1 MRGIPRNRFDTPMKR
16 DHSKLICDIGE
27 LTSLFTDT
35 SNIDRLLQ
43 NITEMI
49 ALHMEAEVCSIYL
62 FDAQEN
68 ELVLRATQ
76 GLEASSIGT
85 VRLKPGDGL
94 TGVAFQEL
102 RAVVEGDVSRN
113 PKFRYFA
120 GIGEE
125 RFASFVAAPIVRGQ
139 TRIGVMTLQSE
150 RKNYFT
156 AEDVNIFRAIT
167 SQLATT
173 IEMTTLLI
181 ALDRP
186 EKTTAAAPG
195 PELKFIKGRAGAEGF
210 AYGGAVVMTVPSW
223 EEFAGDKT
231 AVPMTLEHLRAA
243 ALCTEKEIET
253 LQRQIEEKLFDVASL
268 IFSAQILMLKDR
280 AFLGAME
287 ELVQKGT
294 HPVDA
299 VCAVVRQYAGRF
311 ARMSN
316 EYIREKQY
324 DVMDVGRR
332 LLDNLTGRDDRKDD
346 LSGRVVIARALLPS
360 EALKLASC
368 QVSGI
373 ILLSGGVTSHVAVLA
388 RSLGIPLVIA
398 DVPRLLDIAAGT
410 SVIIDGNIGNIYIA
424 PEADVV
430 AKFRAR
436 EELKAAA
443 AQAREAVRPE
453 TFTVDGTRMLLLAN
467 INLLGDAPLAR
478 AYQAEGVGL
487 YRTEFPFI
495 IRSDFPA
502 EEEQYVIYRRL
513 VEMMDGRELTFRTLD
528 IGGDKM
534 LSYYD
539 HSREANPFLGLR
551 SVRFS
556 LRHKDIFACQLKA
569 ILRAGAGRAPHAVR
583 IMFPMI
589 SSPDEFQEAK
599 AVVVACAAELAEGGI
614 PYQEHPLVG
623 MMVEIPS
630 ALEVIEALAAEADFF
645 SIGTNDL
652 IQYILAV
659 DRTNEKVADLYIP
672 HHPAVL
678 RALNRIA
685 EVAAGCGR
693 DLSICGDMAHAP
705 RYIPFLAGIGIRKFS
720 IDARYIPKVQ
730 ARLAA
735 LDMGRARAHAQA
747 LLAMTSVRQIEQALS
762 FMEDPNAQT

>member
-1 MRGIPRNRFDTPMKR
+1 MKR

-27 LTSLFTDT
+27 ITSLFTET
-35 SNIDRLLQ
+35 SNLDGLLQ

-49 ALHMEAEVCSIYL
+49 AFHMEADVCSIYL
-62 FDAQEN
+62 FDEQDN
-68 ELVLRATQ
+68 ELVLRATK
-76 GLEASSIGT
+76 GLAASSVGT

-102 RAVVEGDVSRN
+102 RAVCEGDVSRN
-113 PKFRYFA
+113 PKFRYFS

-150 RKNYFT
+150 KRHYFT
-156 AEDVNIFRAIT
+156 TEDVNIFRAIT

-173 IEMTTLLI
+173 IEMAKFLI
-181 ALDRP
+181 SAGRS
-186 EKTTAAAPG
+186 EKTEISALEPA
-195 PELKFIKGRAGAEGF
+195 LKFIKGRAGAEGF
-210 AYGGAVVMTVPSW
+210 AYGEAVVMTVPSW
-223 EEFAGDKT
+223 EEFSGEKISL
-231 AVPMTLEHLRAA
+231 PMTLADLREAA
-243 ALCTEKEIET
+243 VRTEKELEA

-287 ELVQKGT
+287 ELVVKGM

-299 VCAVVRQYAGRF
+299 VCMVVRQYAGRF

-332 LLDNLTGRDDRKDD
+332 LLDNLAGRDDRKDD
-346 LSGRVVIARALLPS
+346 LSGKVVVARALLPS

-368 QVSGI
+368 RVSGI

-398 DVPRLLDIAAGT
+398 DMPRLLGLAAGIQ
-410 SVIIDGNIGNIYIA
+410 VLVDGNMGNIYIA

-430 AKFRAR
+430 AKFRAK

-443 AQAREAVRPE
+443 AQARDVVRPE
-453 TFTVDGTRMLLLAN
+453 TFTLDGTRMTLLAN

-556 LRHKDIFACQLKA
+556 LRHKDIFACQLRA
-569 ILRAGAGRAPHAVR
+569 ILRAGAGRAPREVR

-589 SSPDEFQEAK
+589 SSPDEFREAR
-599 AVVVACAAELAEGGI
+599 AVVDACAAELASAGI
-614 PYQEHPLVG
+614 AHQEQPLIG

-630 ALEVIEALAAEADFF
+630 ALDVLDELACEVDFF

-672 HHPAVL
+672 HHPSVL
-678 RALNRIA
+678 RALNR
-685 EVAAGCGR
+685 VAAAAARHGR

-705 RYIPFLAGIGIRKFS
+705 RYIPFLAGIGVRKLS

-730 ARLAA
+730 ARLLA
-735 LDMGRARAHAQA
+735 LDIGKARAHAQEI
-747 LLAMTSVRQIEQALS
+747 LSMTSIRHIEQALRA
-762 FMEDPNAQT
+762 MEDMYAKA

>member
-1 MRGIPRNRFDTPMKR
+1 MKR

-35 SNIDRLLQ
+35 SNLDGLLQ

-49 ALHMEAEVCSIYL
+49 ALHMEADVCSIYL
-62 FDAQEN
+62 FYEQDN
-68 ELVLRATQ
+68 ELVLRATK
-76 GLEASSIGT
+76 GLAPSSVGT

-102 RAVVEGDVSRN
+102 RAVCEGDVSRN
-113 PKFRYFA
+113 PKFHYFS

-150 RKNYFT
+150 KKNYFT
-156 AEDVNIFRAIT
+156 LEDVNVFRAIT

-173 IEMTTLLI
+173 IEMAKFLI
-181 ALDRP
+181 SIHRP
-186 EKTTAAAPG
+186 EQSSPSSAEP
-195 PELKFIKGRAGAEGF
+195 PLKFIKGRVGAEGF
-210 AYGGAVVMTVPSW
+210 AYGASAVMTVPSW
-223 EEFAGDKT
+223 EEFSGDKQS
-231 AVPMTLEHLRAA
+231 APMTLDDLRAA
-243 ALCTEKEIET
+243 VTATEKELEA

-268 IFSAQILMLKDR
+268 IFSAQILMLKDH

-287 ELVQKGT
+287 DMVGRGS

-299 VCAVVRQYAGRF
+299 VCTVVRQYAGRF
-311 ARMSN
+311 ARMTN

-332 LLDNLTGRDDRKDD
+332 LLDNLAGRSDRKDD
-346 LSGRVVIARALLPS
+346 LDGKVVIAPALLPS
-360 EALKLASC
+360 EALKLGSC
-368 QVSGI
+368 NVAGI

-398 DVPRLLDIAAGT
+398 DAPRLLGLAPGT
-410 SVIIDGNIGNIYIA
+410 QVLLDGGMGNVYIA
-424 PEADVV
+424 PDDDIM
-430 AKFRAR
+430 AKFRAK
-436 EELKAAA
+436 EELKASA
-443 AQAREAVRPE
+443 AQARGAVLPQ
-453 TFTVDGTRMLLLAN
+453 TITLDGTRIHLLAN

-478 AYQAEGVGL
+478 EYQAEGVGL

-513 VEMMDGRELTFRTLD
+513 VEMMEGRELTFRTLD

-539 HSREANPFLGLR
+539 HSRESNPFLGLR
-551 SVRFS
+551 SIRFS
-556 LRHKDIFACQLKA
+556 LRHKDIFARQVRA
-569 ILRAGAGRAPHAVR
+569 ILRAGAGRTPQEVR

-589 SSPDEFQEAK
+589 SSPDEFREAS
-599 AVVVACAAELAEGGI
+599 AVAAACCAELAAEGI
-614 PYQEHPLVG
+614 AHQEHPLIG

-630 ALEVIEALAAEADFF
+630 ALEVIDELAGEAAFF

-672 HHPAVL
+672 HHPSVL
-678 RALNRIA
+678 RALKR
-685 EVAAGCGR
+685 VADAAARHGR

-705 RYIPFLAGIGIRKFS
+705 RYSPFLAGIGIRKFS

-730 ARLAA
+730 ERLRT
-735 LDMGRARAHAQA
+735 LDIHKAQAHARA
-747 LLAMTSVRQIEQALS
+747 LLGMTSVRDIEQALKL
-762 FMEDPNAQT
+762 MEGA